1 MFAGGPKNYS
11 YATGPTVSFSG
22 QASLGRLGLS
32 RFRFRLWPGFFRG
45 RDVDGLLA
53 GGHGGG
59 HIGRVDF
66 YLVHRQ
72 VSVHRHCS
80 VDRTRKFLAHSTPL
94 AHCHQ
99 NCPSSVGSGP
109 PPISHS
115 SLGPCES
122 TSQRPSRLV
131 QLF

>member
-59 HIGRVDF
+59 HIGWVDF

-80 VDRTRKFLAHSTPL
+80 VDRTRKFLAHT
-94 AHCHQ
+94 AH
-99 NCPSSVGSGP
+99 
-109 PPISHS
+109 HS
-115 SLGPCES
+115 LIATKTAHLLWDLGPHLYH
-122 TSQRPSRLV
+122 TVP
-131 QLF
+131 